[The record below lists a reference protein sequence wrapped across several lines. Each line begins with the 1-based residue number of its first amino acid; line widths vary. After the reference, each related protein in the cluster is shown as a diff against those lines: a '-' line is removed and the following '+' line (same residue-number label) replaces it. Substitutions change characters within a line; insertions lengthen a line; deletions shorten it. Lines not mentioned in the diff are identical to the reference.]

1 MAIFKK
7 KEKTEEEIKKAEER
21 GQKVKNIVFTGLKVV
36 GGIVVF
42 AVGAALT
49 LAAIGMSADS
59 STSSSGTS
67 SSDNL
72 AGTDATFIDHDESTE
87 PVTEETV

>member
-7 KEKTEEEIKKAEER
+7 KEKTEEEIKKAQER

-42 AVGAALT
+42 VAGAALT

-59 STSSSGTS
+59 STSTSSTS
-67 SSDNL
+67 SSDDL
-72 AGTDATFIDHDESTE
+72 TETDVTFIDHEESTE
-87 PVTEETV
+87 TVTEETI

>member
-21 GQKVKNIVFTGLKVV
+21 GQKVKNMVFTGLKVV

-42 AVGAALT
+42 VAGAALT

-59 STSSSGTS
+59 STSSYSAS

-72 AGTDATFIDHDESTE
+72 TETDVTFVDHAESTE

>member
-7 KEKTEEEIKKAEER
+7 KEKTEEEIKKAQER
-21 GQKVKNIVFTGLKVV
+21 GQKVKNIVFNGLKVV

-42 AVGAALT
+42 VAGAALT

-59 STSSSGTS
+59 STSTSSTS
-67 SSDNL
+67 SSDDL
-72 AGTDATFIDHDESTE
+72 TETDVTFIDHEESTE
-87 PVTEETV
+87 TVTEETI